1 MLSYLRAT
9 PRLMRFILDDQ
20 GRGSELPLPAHTSR
34 SQVSASLHHLGH
46 VASGVLAHGSPC
58 AVCIRLP
65 PDHSFRWKFQ
75 RFQQPEEG
83 SCRLPFSTGLSQY
96 GTVSQTTYRQ
106 ALAGLFVVELFAA
119 TGLSGVPDSGQRIGS
134 ACHQVRGSPRRPRL
148 NEPDETFTRLA
159 LRLWSEPPERD
170 FHPLELARPLS
181 RSVLVAPLSVEG
193 KSASDRTSGLVCV
206 GQLLLTSQVTA
217 PTQDLGR

>member
-1 MLSYLRAT
+1 
-9 PRLMRFILDDQ
+9 MRFFPDDQ
-20 GRGSELPLPAHTSR
+20 FRGSELPLPAHTSR

-65 PDHSFRWKFQ
+65 PDHSFRSRLPAGKLQ

-106 ALAGLFVVELFAA
+106 ALAGLCVVELFAA
-119 TGLSGVPDSGQRIGS
+119 TGLSGVPDSGQRIGP
-134 ACHQVRGSPRRPRL
+134 ACYQVRGSPRRPRL
-148 NEPDETFTRLA
+148 NEPDETFTRFA
-159 LRLWSEPPERD
+159 LRLWYEPPGRD
-170 FHPLELARPLS
+170 FHPLKLARPPS
-181 RSVLVAPLSVEG
+181 RSVLVAPRPLGAQMHRIEHRDYSVRG
-193 KSASDRTSGLVCV
+193 SSC
-206 GQLLLTSQVTA
+206 
-217 PTQDLGR
+217 